1 MAVVERNNKEEEVVL
16 SDKGFHLMQ
25 QGFVK

>member
-1 MAVVERNNKEEEVVL
+1 MAVVEGNNEEEEVVL

>member
-1 MAVVERNNKEEEVVL
+1 MAVVEENRVEKEVVL

>member
-1 MAVVERNNKEEEVVL
+1 MAVVEENSEEKEVVL